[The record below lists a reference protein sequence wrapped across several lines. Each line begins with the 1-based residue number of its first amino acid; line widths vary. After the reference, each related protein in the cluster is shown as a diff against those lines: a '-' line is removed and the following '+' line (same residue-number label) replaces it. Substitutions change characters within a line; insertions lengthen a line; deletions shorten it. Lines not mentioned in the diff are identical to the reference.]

1 MDSETARA
9 LAELTKRV
17 EKLEK
22 SSKPKEVKK
31 EEKNNE

>member
-1 MDSETARA
+1 MDSETAKA
-9 LAELTKRV
+9 LEELARRI

-31 EEKNNE
+31 EEKTNE

>member
-1 MDSETARA
+1 MDSETAKA
-9 LAELTKRV
+9 LAELTRRI

-31 EEKNNE
+31 EEKTNE

>member
-1 MDSETARA
+1 MDSETAKA
-9 LAELTKRV
+9 LNELAKRV

-31 EEKNNE
+31 EEKANE